1 MSSIIRG
8 DFAKNM
14 TTEVF
19 GQQRAESFQRLAL
32 PRLNFNGQPLDNASP
47 TANTSPR
54 RNYTQDSAEQQAGS
68 EQAAAPA
75 PEPVMP
81 PVVEIPDET
90 LSIFYDRAFQ
100 KGLDEGRMQ
109 AYAEVEELKRRYS
122 ESLQSL
128 INISKQ
134 LEDSNKLQLIQLAC
148 TVAEKII
155 RTQVVAHPE
164 TLLNMIG
171 KAFDEVSAQDE
182 VTVVCNMD
190 DYEYLI
196 GHIDQLKQHPNHT
209 FRVNL
214 MVDDMLER
222 GDFRIQTPQGS
233 TDWQAAPQL
242 DAMRSAAMRDLD

>member
-19 GQQRAESFQRLAL
+19 GQQRAENFQRLAL
-32 PRLNFNGQPLDNASP
+32 PRLNFNGQPLEDQSK
-47 TANTSPR
+47 NTSPR
-54 RNYTQDSAEQQAGS
+54 RNNQTEDSADVSQSQV
-68 EQAAAPA
+68 APQVQ
-75 PEPVMP
+75 EPVMP

-109 AYAEVEELKRRYS
+109 AYAEIEELKRRYS

-128 INISKQ
+128 INVSKQ

-148 TVAEKII
+148 TIAEKII
-155 RTQVVAHPE
+155 RTQVIAHPE
-164 TLLNMIG
+164 TLLKMIG

-209 FRVNL
+209 FRINL

-233 TDWQAAPQL
+233 TDWQARPQL
-242 DAMRSAAMRDLD
+242 DAMHDAAMRDMNS

>member
-14 TTEVF
+14 TTDVF
-19 GQQRAESFQRLAL
+19 GQQRAESFQRLSL
-32 PRLNFNGQPLDNASP
+32 PRLNFNGQPIEDPNKPKGRHQPTQESQDMSASVVP
-47 TANTSPR
+47 P
-54 RNYTQDSAEQQAGS
+54 Q
-68 EQAAAPA
+68 
-75 PEPVMP
+75 PEPIPQQPIMP

-148 TVAEKII
+148 NIAEKII

-164 TLLNMIG
+164 TLLNMIT
-171 KAFDEVSAQDE
+171 KAFEEVSSQDD
-182 VTVVCNMD
+182 VTIVCNMD

-196 GHIDQLKQHPNHT
+196 GHLDQLKSHPNHT
-209 FRVNL
+209 FRINL

-233 TDWQAAPQL
+233 TDWKAQPQL
-242 DAMRSAAMRDLD
+242 EAMRDVLTREG

>member
-19 GQQRAESFQRLAL
+19 GQQRAESFQRLSL
-32 PRLNFNGQPLDNASP
+32 PRLNFNGQPMDEESGLGRSRAMMP
-47 TANTSPR
+47 
-54 RNYTQDSAEQQAGS
+54 S
-68 EQAAAPA
+68 ESRDPSVSLPPPPLQ
-75 PEPVMP
+75 EPMMP

-128 INISKQ
+128 INISRQ
-134 LEDSNKLQLIQLAC
+134 LEDSNKLQLIELAC
-148 TVAEKII
+148 VVAEKIM

-164 TLLNMIG
+164 TLLKMIS
-171 KAFDEVSAQDE
+171 KAFEEVRAQDE
-182 VTVVCNMD
+182 VSVVCNMD

-196 GHIDQLKQHPNHT
+196 GHIDQLKRHPNHT
-209 FRVNL
+209 FRINL

-222 GDFRIQTPQGS
+222 GDFRIQTQQGS
-233 TDWQAAPQL
+233 TDWNARPQI
-242 DAMRSAAMRDLD
+242 DAMRDVLSRDG

>member
-19 GQQRAESFQRLAL
+19 GQQRAENFQRLAL
-32 PRLNFNGQPLDNASP
+32 PRLNFNGQPLDDQSQ
-47 TANTSPR
+47 NTSPR
-54 RNYTQDSAEQQAGS
+54 RNNPTQDSADVSQSQV
-68 EQAAAPA
+68 AP
-75 PEPVMP
+75 PVQEPVMP

-109 AYAEVEELKRRYS
+109 AYAEIEELKRRYS

-148 TVAEKII
+148 TIAEKII

-164 TLLNMIG
+164 TLLKMIG

-209 FRVNL
+209 FRINL

-233 TDWQAAPQL
+233 TDWQARPQL
-242 DAMRSAAMRDLD
+242 DAMHDAAMRDVSS

>member
-14 TTEVF
+14 TTDVF
-19 GQQRAESFQRLAL
+19 SQQRAESFQKLAL
-32 PRLNFNGQPLDNASP
+32 PRLNYNGQPIEDAPPQRQQSLES
-47 TANTSPR
+47 
-54 RNYTQDSAEQQAGS
+54 QDVAYQPPVQQ
-68 EQAAAPA
+68 
-75 PEPVMP
+75 MTP

-128 INISKQ
+128 INISRQ

-148 TVAEKII
+148 NIAERII
-155 RTQVVAHPE
+155 RQQVVAHPE
-164 TLLNMIG
+164 SLLKLINQAI
-171 KAFDEVSAQDE
+171 DEIQTQDD
-182 VTVVCNMD
+182 VTIVCNMD
-190 DYEYLI
+190 DYEYLV

-209 FRVNL
+209 FKINL

-222 GDFRIQTPQGS
+222 GDFKIQWGIS
-233 TDWQAAPQL
+233 VL
-242 DAMRSAAMRDLD
+242 NRSRNS

>member
-1 MSSIIRG
+1 MSGIIRG

-32 PRLNFNGQPLDNASP
+32 PRLNFNGQPVEDGSKNTRARNQQSQESEDPSASMAMP
-47 TANTSPR
+47 TVEP
-54 RNYTQDSAEQQAGS
+54 QQ
-68 EQAAAPA
+68 
-75 PEPVMP
+75 PVMP

-134 LEDSNKLQLIQLAC
+134 LEDSNKLQLVHLAC
-148 TVAEKII
+148 TIAEKII
-155 RTQVVAHPE
+155 RTQVIAHPE
-164 TLLNMIG
+164 TLLNMIT
-171 KAFDEVSAQDE
+171 KAFEEVSAQEE
-182 VTVVCNMD
+182 VTIVCNMD

-196 GHIDQLKQHPNHT
+196 GHLDQLKSHPNHT
-209 FRVNL
+209 FRINL

-233 TDWQAAPQL
+233 TDWKSQPQI
-242 DAMRSAAMRDLD
+242 DAMRDVLTREG

>member
-32 PRLNFNGQPLDNASP
+32 PRLNFNGQPVEDTSAKAPRGRSQPP
-47 TANTSPR
+47 TQESEEFSVSVAP
-54 RNYTQDSAEQQAGS
+54 EEPLPQQA
-68 EQAAAPA
+68 
-75 PEPVMP
+75 VMP

-148 TVAEKII
+148 TIAEKII
-155 RTQVVAHPE
+155 RTQVVTHPE
-164 TLLNMIG
+164 TLLNMIT
-171 KAFDEVSAQDE
+171 KAFEEVSAQDE
-182 VTVVCNMD
+182 VTIVCNMD

-196 GHIDQLKQHPNHT
+196 GHLDQLKSHPNHT
-209 FRVNL
+209 FRINL

-233 TDWQAAPQL
+233 TDWKTQPQL
-242 DAMRSAAMRDLD
+242 EAMRDVLTREG

>member
-1 MSSIIRG
+1 MSGIIRG

-32 PRLNFNGQPLDNASP
+32 PRLNFNGQPIEEGNGNPRARHAKAQESEDPSASI
-47 TANTSPR
+47 
-54 RNYTQDSAEQQAGS
+54 
-68 EQAAAPA
+68 APA
-75 PEPVMP
+75 PIEPQQPMMP

-128 INISKQ
+128 INISRQ
-134 LEDSNKLQLIQLAC
+134 LEDSNKLQLVSLAC
-148 TVAEKII
+148 TIAEKII
-155 RTQVVAHPE
+155 RTQVITHPE
-164 TLLNMIG
+164 TLLNMIS
-171 KAFDEVSAQDE
+171 KAFDEVNSQEE

-196 GHIDQLKQHPNHT
+196 GHLDQLKAHPNHT
-209 FRVNL
+209 FRINL

-222 GDFRIQTPQGS
+222 GDFRIKTPQGS
-233 TDWQAAPQL
+233 TDWKTQPQI
-242 DAMRSAAMRDLD
+242 DAMRDVLTREG

>member
-19 GQQRAESFQRLAL
+19 GQQRAESFQKLAL
-32 PRLNFNGQPLDNASP
+32 PQLNFNGQPLNQQQP
-47 TANTSPR
+47 TPPR
-54 RNYTQDSAEQQAGS
+54 RPTMS
-68 EQAAAPA
+68 ESMEVQSESVMPS
-75 PEPVMP
+75 EPIMP

-109 AYAEVEELKRRYS
+109 AYAEIEELKRRYS

-128 INISKQ
+128 INISKH
-134 LEDSNKLQLIQLAC
+134 LEDSNKLQMIELAC
-148 TVAEKII
+148 TIAEKII

-164 TLLNMIG
+164 TLLKMIG
-171 KAFDEVSAQDE
+171 KAFEEVSAQDE

-209 FRVNL
+209 FRINL

-233 TDWQAAPQL
+233 TDWQAKPQL
-242 DAMRSAAMRDLD
+242 EAMHDAALRDINS

>member
-14 TTEVF
+14 TTDVF
-19 GQQRAESFQRLAL
+19 GQQRAENFQRLSL
-32 PRLNFNGQPLDNASP
+32 PRLNFNGQPVDDQNQ
-47 TANTSPR
+47 SPR
-54 RNYTQDSAEQQAGS
+54 ARHSQTQESQDMSAS
-68 EQAAAPA
+68 VAPA
-75 PEPVMP
+75 PQEPVQQQPIMP

-90 LSIFYDRAFQ
+90 LSVFYDRAFA

-109 AYAEVEELKRRYS
+109 AYAEVDELKRRYS

-134 LEDSNKLQLIQLAC
+134 LEDSNKLQLIHLAC
-148 TVAEKII
+148 NIAEKII

-164 TLLNMIG
+164 TLLNMIT
-171 KAFDEVSAQDE
+171 KAFEEVSSQDE

-196 GHIDQLKQHPNHT
+196 ANLDQLKSHPNHT
-209 FRVNL
+209 FRINL

-222 GDFRIQTPQGS
+222 GDFKIQTPQGS
-233 TDWQAAPQL
+233 TDWKAQPQL
-242 DAMRSAAMRDLD
+242 DAMRDVLTREG

>member
-14 TTEVF
+14 TTDVF

-32 PRLNFNGQPLDNASP
+32 PRLNFNGQPVENSDKPTRARQPTQESEDLSASV
-47 TANTSPR
+47 
-54 RNYTQDSAEQQAGS
+54 
-68 EQAAAPA
+68 APA
-75 PEPVMP
+75 PEPQQAIVP

-90 LSIFYDRAFQ
+90 LSVFYDRAFS

-109 AYAEVEELKRRYS
+109 AYAEVDELKRRYS

-128 INISKQ
+128 LNISKQ

-148 TVAEKII
+148 TIAEKII

-164 TLLNMIG
+164 TLLNMIT
-171 KAFDEVSAQDE
+171 KAFEEVSSQDE

-196 GHIDQLKQHPNHT
+196 GHLDQLKSHPNHT
-209 FRVNL
+209 FRINL

-233 TDWQAAPQL
+233 TDWKTKPQL
-242 DAMRSAAMRDLD
+242 DAMRDVLTREG

>member
-32 PRLNFNGQPLDNASP
+32 PRLNFNGQPVEDQSSKPTRGRQQHSQESEELSASVVP
-47 TANTSPR
+47 VT
-54 RNYTQDSAEQQAGS
+54 
-68 EQAAAPA
+68 
-75 PEPVMP
+75 PEPQQSVMP

-148 TVAEKII
+148 TIAEKII
-155 RTQVVAHPE
+155 RTQVVTHPE
-164 TLLNMIG
+164 TLLNMIT
-171 KAFDEVSAQDE
+171 KAFEEVSAQDE

-196 GHIDQLKQHPNHT
+196 GHLDQLKSHPNHT
-209 FRVNL
+209 FRINL

-233 TDWQAAPQL
+233 TDWKTQPQL
-242 DAMRSAAMRDLD
+242 EAMRDVLTREG

>member
-19 GQQRAESFQRLAL
+19 GQQRAENFQRLAL
-32 PRLNFNGQPLDNASP
+32 PRLNFNGQPLEDQN
-47 TANTSPR
+47 ANTSSR
-54 RNYTQDSAEQQAGS
+54 RTQQTQDSADASQA
-68 EQAAAPA
+68 QAAP
-75 PEPVMP
+75 PIQETVMP

-90 LSIFYDRAFQ
+90 LSVFYDRAFQ

-109 AYAEVEELKRRYS
+109 AYAEIEELKRRYS

-128 INISKQ
+128 INVSKQ

-148 TVAEKII
+148 TIAEKII
-155 RTQVVAHPE
+155 RTQVITHPE

-233 TDWQAAPQL
+233 TDWQARPQL
-242 DAMRSAAMRDLD
+242 DAMHDAAMRDMHS